1 MMTLNESFRMPGRVP
16 QQVIDAAIRTDF
28 YSFIQAFFSI
38 VFPGQLFLDN
48 FHIEAIAYALIRVMR
63 GEIRRLIITVPP
75 RTLKSLCTSVAFPAF
90 LLGHDPTRRI
100 ICVSYSEGLAAK
112 HANDCRALMHSPK
125 YRRIFPTRISRAKD
139 TELEI
144 MTTARGFR
152 LATSVGGTLT
162 GRGGNIIIID
172 DPQKPQDAQSQSAR
186 EQAQQ
191 WHTNTLLSRLDN
203 KSSDA
208 IVLVMQRLHQD
219 DLAGYLLRQGGWEH
233 LNLPAVAEVEQ
244 QIPLA
249 PGRFHPRSRESVLH
263 PERESRA
270 VLDELRR
277 EMGSAQFSAQYQQCP
292 VPAEGRIVNPNW
304 LRTYDQE
311 PVIGMNDKL
320 IISWDTAMSSSELS
334 NYSACVVGVVKGES
348 IYILQV
354 IRDRLDFP
362 ALRRKVIEI
371 YRRWQPAARN
381 CSLLIENKGSGQSLI
396 QQLQHEGIP
405 VVAIQP
411 EGDKIM
417 RLSRNTPRIEG
428 GCVYLPFTA
437 PWLEDFEL
445 EISAFPG
452 GAHDDQVDA
461 FSQLLDRVYRPPQ
474 NQARFGYW

>member
-1 MMTLNESFRMPGRVP
+1 MVNLDWFRP
-16 QQVIDAAIRTDF
+16 
-28 YSFIQAFFSI
+28 Y
-38 VFPGQLFLDN
+38 N
-48 FHIEAIAYALIRVMR
+48 
-63 GEIRRLIITVPP
+63 
-75 RTLKSLCTSVAFPAF
+75 
-90 LLGHDPTRRI
+90 
-100 ICVSYSEGLAAK
+100 
-112 HANDCRALMHSPK
+112 
-125 YRRIFPTRISRAKD
+125 
-139 TELEI
+139 
-144 MTTARGFR
+144 
-152 LATSVGGTLT
+152 
-162 GRGGNIIIID
+162 
-172 DPQKPQDAQSQSAR
+172 
-186 EQAQQ
+186 
-191 WHTNTLLSRLDN
+191 
-203 KSSDA
+203 
-208 IVLVMQRLHQD
+208 
-219 DLAGYLLRQGGWEH
+219 
-233 LNLPAVAEVEQ
+233 
-244 QIPLA
+244 
-249 PGRFHPRSRESVLH
+249 
-263 PERESRA
+263 
-270 VLDELRR
+270 
-277 EMGSAQFSAQYQQCP
+277 
-292 VPAEGRIVNPNW
+292 
-304 LRTYDQE
+304 QE

-320 IISWDTAMSSSELS
+320 IISWDTAILS